1 MGRKPSS
8 KKEMVGV
15 DEARRVLGVSAST
28 VWRLLKSGRIPSI
41 RSGGRRL
48 IPAAALQRTKRKRA
62 VPVFTLDNPIFKLI
76 GAAHGDGRKPGSSD
90 KHAILDE

>member
-1 MGRKPSS
+1 M
-8 KKEMVGV
+8 
-15 DEARRVLGVSAST
+15 DEAGRVLGVSAST
-28 VWRLLKSGRIPSI
+28 VWRLLRDGRIPSV

-48 IPAAALQRTKRKRA
+48 IPAAALQRTRRKRA
-62 VPVFTLDNPIFKLI
+62 EQVFTLENPIFGLI